1 MPRFYCGLRLLAAVE
16 MWRSWACEKL
26 EVEGWFCR
34 QRWSQASSS
43 ASIPRS
49 IPGCSRSFLS
59 FFPMSV
65 RKSSWLFHRSLS
77 TVSDTRRYRLVRVHQ
92 GSPPLPTI
100 AGIRRQLDTRFAI
113 VLRISISISHEPF
126 IIGSVSKN
134 LMVLPTVLRRYRE
147 RAMHCVEDDFDR
159 CD

>member
-1 MPRFYCGLRLLAAVE
+1 MRNSKRKVGFVDNGGVKRLLPHPFHDQFRGAAGL
-16 MWRSWACEKL
+16 SCL
-26 EVEGWFCR
+26 SFPCR
-34 QRWSQASSS
+34 YVSR
-43 ASIPRS
+43 
-49 IPGCSRSFLS
+49 PGCFIDP
-59 FFPMSV
+59 FP
-65 RKSSWLFHRSLS
+65 LYQTLAA
-77 TVSDTRRYRLVRVHQ
+77 TDHQ

>member
-1 MPRFYCGLRLLAAVE
+1 MRNSKWKVGFVDNGGVKRLLPHPFHDQFRGAAGL
-16 MWRSWACEKL
+16 SC
-26 EVEGWFCR
+26 
-34 QRWSQASSS
+34 
-43 ASIPRS
+43 
-49 IPGCSRSFLS
+49 LS
-59 FFPMSV
+59 FPCRYVSP
-65 RKSSWLFHRSLS
+65 SWLFHRSLS